1 MQIDIFKVDKDF
13 FLEILDS
20 KVTLN
25 DFLTFLKTN
34 DLLKQKIYFKAN
46 ENDIIKQEIIEGLG
60 FNFESIEY
68 DNEKNCFFEIYSYIL
83 KEEIIIK
90 DEVLTDI
97 LKKLGI

>member
-1 MQIDIFKVDKDF
+1 MQNNIFRVDKDF

-46 ENDIIKQEIIEGLG
+46 ENDIIKQEIIEELRSSRN
-60 FNFESIEY
+60 FNRQIES
-68 DNEKNCFFEIYSYIL
+68 F
-83 KEEIIIK
+83 
-90 DEVLTDI
+90 
-97 LKKLGI
+97 